1 MRATMERSPQ
11 PDGVSERTRAL
22 LLGLTVVVIWGVSFS
37 ATRAAVQEIPPLTLA
52 FLRFLV
58 ASALL
63 APIVRRK
70 YGVVHLPRGERRLL
84 MAMGLS
90 GVTLAFVFENVG
102 LRYTTASHGALLISL
117 TPLASVAAEALLGRS
132 RPSGKTLG
140 GLVAALL
147 GVVLIVGSPLAG
159 GATLL
164 GDALILANVVSWV
177 VYSFLTERLSHRL
190 PNLVITTKS
199 IVFGTIALAPLAA
212 VELWREGMGMPSRA
226 AVAAVFYLGIFCSA
240 LAYVWWNRTL
250 SVVGVTVTNSLI
262 YGIPLVGVA
271 TGVLLLGEPLTWWI
285 CVGGALIVGGVALA
299 TFSTPRAATPRA

>member
-1 MRATMERSPQ
+1 MRATMEKSSP
-11 PDGVSERTRAL
+11 PAGMSERTKAL
-22 LLGLTVVVIWGVSFS
+22 LLGLAVIVIWGISFS

-70 YGVVHLPRGERRLL
+70 YGVVRLPRRERLL
-84 MAMGLS
+84 VMAMGLN

-117 TPLASVAAEALLGRS
+117 TPLVSAAAEVLLGRS
-132 RPSGKTLG
+132 RPSLKTLG
-140 GLVAALL
+140 GLVAALA

-177 VYSFLTERLSHRL
+177 VYSFLTERLTDRL
-190 PNLVITTKS
+190 PNLVITTKA
-199 IVFGTIALAPLAA
+199 IIFGTIALAPLAA
-212 VELWREGMGMPSRA
+212 IELWREGMGVPGPT
-226 AVAAVFYLGIFCSA
+226 AVVAVFYLGIFCSA

-262 YGIPLVGVA
+262 YCIPLVGVA
-271 TGVLLLGEPLTWWI
+271 AGVLMLGEPLTWW
-285 CVGGALIVGGVALA
+285 VAGGGVLIIGGVALA
-299 TFSTPRAATPRA
+299 TASSPPEVAPRG